1 MMNQQPPFPMQPMA
15 EQMAQQGR
23 YGDSMM
29 VHMNP
34 IEVAG
39 IASLSPT
46 GQLTTNPMTGQ
57 PEAFLPFLAPLLG
70 SMFGSSVLGAAG
82 SALGTG
88 AIGSALTA
96 AAGNT
101 ALASAIGSGLATTAV
116 TGDLKEGLMS
126 GLTGF
131 GIGKA
136 LGAAKDLA
144 NPAIGET
151 AAALGEAQKAA
162 TTAGVDVAKANA
174 GLADVVRAG
183 EAFSPVAPPG
193 ILGDTAP
200 MMSPTLTAS
209 QQAAVDPLSNLNEA
223 FARKT
228 VAGQRVADLSETLGD
243 LRGEVGLGDI
253 ANLEGAGNVGK
264 ALLTPGAAVPI
275 AIGEGERAAMKAQED
290 RDRMFGID
298 SAEKEEERRA
308 AEEALRSG
316 RFLNVTGEGYDK
328 YSYLDD
334 SPYYSTMSGGGIT
347 SINPSDFARRQ
358 SELYALAGE
367 MPPVKRMQ
375 QGGRSEYE
383 RSMLQRS
390 YGLGDSAAAQAALRG
405 AEVITPEELVGYR
418 PGFDAEISYF
428 RDPLPVDPV
437 ESSGSGGGFFQQKGE
452 AGAGAGA
459 GTVVDPDPFGGGTG
473 ATYRDYDP
481 SGGRGSAPTAEET
494 SIYETAKEL
503 AGRSNYGGPGAFRS
517 DPGLRDRIQD
527 ARSTVE
533 EYEKAYG
540 LPGKERE
547 SRFVQDSYY
556 RPTDTGA
563 GETSVPPPTI
573 VPPAVAEDPMVMT
586 PEASVL
592 ESTMRESLEGSDVP
606 EGIAELIMA
615 ETLKGAGPGIDSGMG
630 GYGYG
635 MQEGRSVPNQLGETG
650 AEMGLEQAQMLL
662 DQARMAI
669 LGELPED
676 ESEAIINRFIDEFG
690 IEIYQQLRT
699 AVLEQV
705 VPNSQKEGLIEGE
718 GGGMDDMVPGMIGG
732 QQPVA
737 VSPGEFIVPADVV
750 SGLGDGDTNAGA
762 EDLEGMMDR
771 VRMERTGT
779 TQQPPPIMAKGG
791 QVLPA

>member
-1 MMNQQPPFPMQPMA
+1 
-15 EQMAQQGR
+15 
-23 YGDSMM
+23 
-29 VHMNP
+29 
-34 IEVAG
+34 
-39 IASLSPT
+39 
-46 GQLTTNPMTGQ
+46 
-57 PEAFLPFLAPLLG
+57 
-70 SMFGSSVLGAAG
+70 
-82 SALGTG
+82 
-88 AIGSALTA
+88 
-96 AAGNT
+96 
-101 ALASAIGSGLATTAV
+101 
-116 TGDLKEGLMS
+116 
-126 GLTGF
+126 
-131 GIGKA
+131 
-136 LGAAKDLA
+136 
-144 NPAIGET
+144 
-151 AAALGEAQKAA
+151 
-162 TTAGVDVAKANA
+162 
-174 GLADVVRAG
+174 
-183 EAFSPVAPPG
+183 
-193 ILGDTAP
+193 
-200 MMSPTLTAS
+200 
-209 QQAAVDPLSNLNEA
+209 
-223 FARKT
+223 
-228 VAGQRVADLSETLGD
+228 
-243 LRGEVGLGDI
+243 
-253 ANLEGAGNVGK
+253 
-264 ALLTPGAAVPI
+264 
-275 AIGEGERAAMKAQED
+275 
-290 RDRMFGID
+290 
-298 SAEKEEERRA
+298 
-308 AEEALRSG
+308 
-316 RFLNVTGEGYDK
+316 
-328 YSYLDD
+328 
-334 SPYYSTMSGGGIT
+334 
-347 SINPSDFARRQ
+347 
-358 SELYALAGE
+358 

-383 RSMLQRS
+383 RSMLERS
-390 YGLGDSAAAQAALRG
+390 YGLGNSAAAQAALRG

-437 ESSGSGGGFFQQKGE
+437 ESGAG

-481 SGGRGSAPTAEET
+481 SGDRGSGGGFLSNLVDGVRQQGGDRSAPTSEET
-494 SIYETAKEL
+494 SMYETAKEL
-503 AGRSNYGGPGAFRS
+503 AGRSNYGGPGAFVRNKN
-517 DPGLRDRIQD
+517 LRDEIKD

-533 EYEKAYG
+533 EYEKTYG
-540 LPGKERE
+540 PPGKERE

-615 ETLKGAGPGIDSGMG
+615 ETLKGAGPSIGSRMEGYDMVPGMG
-630 GYGYG
+630 GGMYGYG

-676 ESEAIINRFIDEFG
+676 ESEVIINRFIDEFG